1 MRSPSDTVTLGVLDV
16 LRGTL
21 CSNECALDS
30 LSAKPAV
37 AGNSGSC
44 VLT

>member
-30 LSAKPAV
+30 LSAKPV